1 MSLLSIGKSGL
12 LAAQVGLATTGNN
25 ITNAGVTGY
34 SRQVAIQVDTPT
46 QDKGF
51 GFVGTGTEV
60 AAVRR
65 YYDNFLSTQLR
76 NAESSQASLDVY
88 NKQISQ
94 IDNLLADPTA
104 GLSPAMQEFF
114 NGVQDATSNPASAAS
129 RQAMLSSAE
138 SLAARF
144 QGMSARLSEISS
156 GVNGQIVSNVN
167 EINSFARQ
175 IAELNNT
182 IAGLST
188 DGKAPNDLL
197 DHRDALLTE
206 LNKLVKTTVTP
217 GDNNSLT
224 VQMGTGQPL
233 VLGNRSFTL
242 GTSTSPTDV
251 SRVTVGY
258 LADNGGFSPLPDRV
272 LTGGQLGGL
281 LEFRNGAMD
290 RAQNSL
296 GQVAAAIAV
305 TFNAQHEL
313 GQDQNG
319 ALGTAF
325 FGPINAYVG
334 ANTNNLP
341 ISTADVTAVVKDA
354 SALTAS
360 DYSVDFDGT
369 NFSVKRLSDGQV
381 TQINPFPQTEP
392 QVIDGV
398 AYTITGDPA
407 ANDNFLVRPTYNAA
421 RDFDVVI
428 EDRTKIA
435 LAAPIST
442 AAPTTNAG
450 NAKITAGTVDANY
463 LTPGNKLT
471 APVTLAY
478 EKQTPPLPDAPNG
491 TLSGFPAGQD
501 VTVTVN
507 GTATVYPAGTPT
519 IPYTDGAS
527 ISFGG
532 VNLAIS
538 GTPANLDKFTVGPN
552 TSGVGDSRN
561 GALLAALQTKNTMDN
576 GNANFQTTYAQMVN
590 FVGNKAREAQIGGAA
605 ADAAVAQATNA
616 QQSVSGVN
624 LDEEAAN
631 LLRYQQAYQAS
642 GKVMQVASQLFDT
655 LLSLGN

>member
-46 QDKGF
+46 MDQGF

-76 NAESSQASLDVY
+76 NAESNQASLDVY
-88 NKQISQ
+88 SKQISQ

-104 GLSPAMQEFF
+104 GLSPAMQDFF

-156 GVNGQIVSNVN
+156 GVNGQIVSNVG

-182 IAGLST
+182 IAGLTT

-217 GDNNSLT
+217 GDNNTLT

-233 VLGNRSFTL
+233 VLGNKAFTL
-242 GTSTSPTDV
+242 GTSHSPTDV

-305 TFNAQHEL
+305 SFNAQHEL

-334 ANTNNLP
+334 ANSNNLP
-341 ISTADVTAVVKDA
+341 TSTANVTAVVKDA
-354 SALTAS
+354 STLTAS

-398 AYTITGDPA
+398 AYTITGTPA
-407 ANDNFLVRPTYNAA
+407 TNDNFLVRPTYNAA
-421 RDFDVVI
+421 KDFDVLI
-428 EDRTKIA
+428 DDRTKIA

-463 LTPGNKLT
+463 LTPGNALT
-471 APVTLAY
+471 APVTLTFDKA
-478 EKQTPPLPDAPNG
+478 TNS
-491 TLSGFPAGQD
+491 LSGFPAAQD

-507 GTATVYPAGTPT
+507 GVATVYPAGTPS

-532 VNLAIS
+532 VSLAIS

-590 FVGNKAREAQIGGAA
+590 YVGNKAREAQIGGAA

>member
-65 YYDNFLSTQLR
+65 YYDNFLATQLR
-76 NAESSQASLDVY
+76 NAESNQASLDVY

-104 GLSPAMQEFF
+104 GLSPAMQDFF

-144 QGMSARLSEISS
+144 QGMSARLTEIAS
-156 GVNGQIVSNVN
+156 GVNGQIVSNVG

-182 IAGLST
+182 IAGLTT

-206 LNKLVKTTVTP
+206 LNKLVKTSVIP
-217 GDNNSLT
+217 GDNNTLT

-233 VLGNRSFTL
+233 VVGNKAFTL

-305 TFNAQHEL
+305 TFNAQHQL

-334 ANTNNLP
+334 ANTNNLSS
-341 ISTADVTAVVKDA
+341 STADVTAVVKDA

-398 AYTITGDPA
+398 AYTITGTPA

-421 RDFDVVI
+421 KDFDVLV

-435 LAAPIST
+435 LAAPIAT

-463 LTPGNKLT
+463 LTPGNALT
-471 APVTLAY
+471 APVTLTFDKA
-478 EKQTPPLPDAPNG
+478 TN
-491 TLSGFPAGQD
+491 TLSGFPAAQD

-507 GTATVYPAGTPT
+507 GVATVYPAGTPS

-552 TSGVGDSRN
+552 TSGVGDGRN

-590 FVGNKAREAQIGGAA
+590 YVGNKAREAQIGGAA

>member
-65 YYDNFLSTQLR
+65 YYDNFLATQLR

-104 GLSPAMQEFF
+104 GLSPALQDFF

-144 QGMSARLSEISS
+144 QGMSARLSEIAS
-156 GVNGQIVSNVN
+156 GVNGQIVSNVG

-182 IAGLST
+182 IAGLTT

-217 GDNNSLT
+217 GDNNTLT

-305 TFNAQHEL
+305 SFNAQHQL

-319 ALGTAF
+319 APGTPF

-334 ANTNNLP
+334 TNSNNLP
-341 ISTADVTAVVKDA
+341 TSTANVTAVVKDA
-354 SALTAS
+354 AGLTAS
-360 DYSVDFDGT
+360 DYSVDYDGT
-369 NFSVKRLSDGQV
+369 NFSVKRLSDGKV

-398 AYTITGDPA
+398 AYTITGAPA

-421 RDFDVVI
+421 SDFDVVI
-428 EDRTKIA
+428 DDRTKIA

-450 NAKITAGTVDANY
+450 NGKITAGTVDANY
-463 LTPGNKLT
+463 LTPGNALT
-471 APVTLAY
+471 APVTLTFDKA
-478 EKQTPPLPDAPNG
+478 TN

-507 GTATVYPAGTPT
+507 GASTVYPAGTPV
-519 IPYTDGAS
+519 PYTDGAAL
-527 ISFGG
+527 SFGG
-532 VNLAIS
+532 VSVAIS
-538 GTPANLDKFTVGPN
+538 GTPANLDKFTIGPN
-552 TSGVGDSRN
+552 ISGVGDSRN

-590 FVGNKAREAQIGGAA
+590 YVGNKAREAQIGGAA

>member
-65 YYDNFLSTQLR
+65 YYDNFLATQLR
-76 NAESSQASLDVY
+76 NAESNQASLDVY

-104 GLSPAMQEFF
+104 GLSPAMQDFF

-144 QGMSARLSEISS
+144 QGMSARLSEIAS
-156 GVNGQIVSNVN
+156 GVNGQIVSNVG

-217 GDNNSLT
+217 GDNNTLT

-233 VLGNRSFTL
+233 VLGNKAFTL

-251 SRVTVGY
+251 TRVTVGY
-258 LADNGGFSPLPDRV
+258 VTDNGNFSALPDRV

-334 ANTNNLP
+334 TNSNNLAT
-341 ISTADVTAVVKDA
+341 STAAVTAVVKDA
-354 SALTAS
+354 SSLTAS

-369 NFSVKRLSDGQV
+369 SFSVKRLSDGQV

-398 AYTITGDPA
+398 AYTITGTPA
-407 ANDNFLVRPTYNAA
+407 TNDNFLVRPTYNAA
-421 RDFDVVI
+421 KDFDVVI
-428 EDRTKIA
+428 DDRTKIA

-463 LTPGNKLT
+463 LTPGNALT
-471 APVTLAY
+471 APVTLTFDKA
-478 EKQTPPLPDAPNG
+478 TG
-491 TLSGFPAGQD
+491 SLSGFPAAQD

-507 GTATVYPAGTPT
+507 GVATVYPAGTPS

-561 GALLAALQTKNTMDN
+561 GALLAGLQTKNTMDN

-590 FVGNKAREAQIGGAA
+590 YVGNKAREAQIGGAA

-631 LLRYQQAYQAS
+631 LLRYQQAYQAA